1 MSSTTSFKNVIN
13 ITFMQIFYW
22 KPLFDRYFISLLT
35 NNFYKNYEK
44 RPFLYEKKKSPG
56 SDEIY
61 SMPTDRR
68 KFTCE
73 CSHFKKTQLLNR
85 GAQNYRH

>member
-22 KPLFDRYFISLLT
+22 KPLFDRYFILLLT

-61 SMPTDRR
+61 GMPTDRR

-73 CSHFKKTQLLNR
+73 CSHFKKNT
-85 GAQNYRH
+85 ASK